1 MGYDEKQANRV
12 REALIDA
19 TNVTEKAMFGGLC
32 FMVDD
37 KLCICVRNA
46 DLLCRV
52 GPEEFETALEKN
64 GAGIMWSGSRSMKGY
79 VYVEDDA
86 LRNGKDFAYWID
98 TSLAYNKLAKPAK
111 KRKSK

>member
-1 MGYDEKQANRV
+1 MGYDEKQANGV

-19 TNVTEKAMFGGLC
+19 TNVSEKPMFGGLC

-64 GAGIMWSGSRSMKGY
+64 GASMMWSGNRSMKGY
-79 VYVEDDA
+79 VYVEGDA

-98 TSLAYNKLAKPAK
+98 TSLTYNKIAKPAK
-111 KRKSK
+111 RKSKQ